1 MKLLLAE
8 DEQEL
13 SRVLCAALKLQG
25 YEVDAVFD
33 GAAAV
38 NKAAVNAYDC
48 MVLDIMMPR
57 KDGITALREI
67 REAGCMTPVLLLT
80 AKAELDDRVN
90 GLDAGADDYLTKP
103 FAIRELLARLRSITR
118 RQTAFTPARLTI
130 GSVVLDVEQQELSCV
145 NAIRLSRKET
155 RLMELLMRN
164 EGKSLDSAD
173 LLHSVWAEEKE
184 EDPAVCFVYIC
195 YLREKLQSVGADLTI
210 EGEQGGAYRLV
221 RAGGPA

>member
-1 MKLLLAE
+1 
-8 DEQEL
+8 
-13 SRVLCAALKLQG
+13 
-25 YEVDAVFD
+25 
-33 GAAAV
+33 
-38 NKAAVNAYDC
+38 
-48 MVLDIMMPR
+48 
-57 KDGITALREI
+57 
-67 REAGCMTPVLLLT
+67 MTPVLLLT
-80 AKAELDDRVN
+80 AKAELDGRVN

-118 RQTAFTPARLTI
+118 RQIAFTPARLTI

-164 EGKSLDSAD
+164 EGKSLESAD

-210 EGEQGGAYRLV
+210 EGKQGGAYRLV
-221 RAGGPA
+221 RGGGPA

>member
-1 MKLLLAE
+1 MRLLLAE

-13 SRVLCAALKLQG
+13 SRVLCAALKLQD
-25 YEVDAVFD
+25 YQVDAVFD
-33 GAAAV
+33 GEAAVEKAAANV
-38 NKAAVNAYDC
+38 YDC
-48 MVLDIMMPR
+48 MVLDIMMPK

-67 REAGCMTPVLLLT
+67 RAAGCMTPVLLLT
-80 AKAELDDRVN
+80 AKAELDDRVT

-118 RQTAFTPARLTI
+118 RQTAYAPAKLTI
-130 GSVVLDVEQQELSCV
+130 GRVVLDVEQQELSCI

-164 EGKSLDSAD
+164 EGKSLESAD
-173 LLHSVWAEEKE
+173 LLRTVWQEERE

-195 YLREKLQSVGADLTI
+195 YLREKLISVGADLVI
-210 EGEQGGAYRLV
+210 EGEQGGAYRLQ
-221 RAGGPA
+221 RAEGSV

>member
-1 MKLLLAE
+1 MRLLLAE

-13 SRVLCAALKLQG
+13 SRVLCAALKLQD

-33 GAAAV
+33 GEAAVEKAAA
-38 NKAAVNAYDC
+38 NAYDC
-48 MVLDIMMPR
+48 MVLDIMMPK

-67 REAGCMTPVLLLT
+67 RAAGCVTPVLLLT
-80 AKAELDDRVN
+80 AKAELDDRVT

-118 RQTAFTPARLTI
+118 RRTVYAPVRLTI
-130 GSVVLDVEQQELSCV
+130 GRVVLDVEQQELSCI
-145 NAIRLSRKET
+145 NSIRLSRKET

-164 EGKSLDSAD
+164 EGKNMESAD
-173 LLHSVWAEEKE
+173 LLHSVWSEERE

-195 YLREKLQSVGADLTI
+195 YLREKLLSVGADLII
-210 EGEQGGAYRLV
+210 EGEQGGAYRLM
-221 RAGGPA
+221 RAGGAV